1 MESARR
7 AKGAN
12 NVKQIALAY
21 NQYAFDD
28 VNGRSIPNGTLTETK
43 DAANNIGD
51 WAMVLARKGY
61 LNDPSVYCFSGD
73 SNASKVISK
82 SIANSATETFDT
94 NNNPWDG
101 CAFSVFVATNIPP
114 DAPLSTTPV
123 VCTRDVIFLSMEMQS
138 EDTSDIP
145 QEDLNTM
152 LSGMVLYKSG
162 GCYIGFLDGHVE
174 WFDDFGK
181 DKEHGKLVHYYTR
194 KPTNL
199 INETLPAGCIF
210 LGGTKVKYNG
220 QEGSMAANIPC
231 TAEPE
236 S

>member
-28 VNGRSIPNGTLTETK
+28 VNGRNIPYGPLTATT
-43 DAANNIGD
+43 DAANNICD

-82 SIANSATETFDT
+82 SIATKADDT
-94 NNNPWDG
+94 LDTVTSPWDG
-101 CAFSVFVATNIPP
+101 GAFSVFVAVNIPP

-123 VCTRDVIFLSMEMQS
+123 VCTRDIVFLTAGYKDDLENTPPELANIIFSS
-138 EDTSDIP
+138 Y
-145 QEDLNTM
+145 
-152 LSGMVLYKSG
+152 VLYKTG

-174 WFDDFGK
+174 WFDDFGP
-181 DKEHGKLVHYYTR
+181 DKAHGKLVHYYTR
-194 KPTNL
+194 KPTND
-199 INETLPAGCIF
+199 IQETLPNGCTF
-210 LGGTKVKYNG
+210 LGGAKFKYQG
-220 QEGSMAANIPC
+220 QEAVVPATIEC
-231 TAEPE
+231 IAEPE